1 MYHAILL
8 LLSALISML
17 YSFSV
22 YGAPVGL
29 NHSFGEVA
37 SNIYE
42 PVSII
47 IQLVRA
53 VSFISGGGLILG
65 GLIKYIDYRRNPI
78 AVRLSTVTFMFIF
91 GVSLI
96 LIGFIPFK
104 ANGFSY

>member
-1 MYHAILL
+1 MYRSVLL
-8 LLSALISML
+8 LLYALISVL
-17 YSFSV
+17 YSCSA
-22 YGAPVGL
+22 YGAPAG
-29 NHSFGEVA
+29 HSFGDVA

-53 VSFISGGGLILG
+53 VSFISGSGLLLG
-65 GLIKYIDYRRNPI
+65 GMVKYIDYRRNPI
-78 AVRLSTVTFMFIF
+78 AVRLSTVAFMFIF

-104 ANGFSY
+104 PNGF